1 MKGALVFL
9 AVFIVVLAVT
19 LQYTDLPPAKEIYRR
34 LEIPETT
41 HLVQGIPA
49 TTWVLAVFNGV
60 VYGVVAWLIYSIAD
74 KARKKKPTPIEAAPA
89 TTQREKKKFCISCR
103 AEISEKA
110 KYCTKCGAPQ

>member
-19 LQYTDLPPAKEIYRR
+19 VQYTDLPPAKEIYKR

-41 HLVQGIPA
+41 HPVQGIPA

-74 KARKKKPTPIEAAPA
+74 KATKKKPQPEKA
-89 TTQREKKKFCISCR
+89 TKPTVQREEKKFCISCR
-103 AEISEKA
+103 AEISAKA
-110 KYCTKCGAPQ
+110 KYCTKCGAAQ